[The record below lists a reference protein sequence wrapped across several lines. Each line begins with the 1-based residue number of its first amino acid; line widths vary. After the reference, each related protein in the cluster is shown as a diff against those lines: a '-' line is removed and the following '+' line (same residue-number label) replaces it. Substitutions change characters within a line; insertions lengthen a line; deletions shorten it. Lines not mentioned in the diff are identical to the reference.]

1 MIQIS
6 IIKILRIGSF
16 LCLQWK
22 ASMKGTQIF
31 ISWSNITAVKNQIN
45 TIFIYSTYP
54 SIFITVIDNVYLS

>member
-1 MIQIS
+1 MIQMS

-16 LCLQWK
+16 LRLQWK

-45 TIFIYSTYP
+45 TIFIYRTYP
-54 SIFITVIDNVYLS
+54 SILITIIGNVYLG